1 MLLTHLIVNDLFM
14 HVFILN
20 VLDLVIFSQ
29 NVITQSY
36 GETTDLSLLTNA
48 RLFQSFS
55 LLSLY

>member
-36 GETTDLSLLTNA
+36 GETTDLSLLNNA